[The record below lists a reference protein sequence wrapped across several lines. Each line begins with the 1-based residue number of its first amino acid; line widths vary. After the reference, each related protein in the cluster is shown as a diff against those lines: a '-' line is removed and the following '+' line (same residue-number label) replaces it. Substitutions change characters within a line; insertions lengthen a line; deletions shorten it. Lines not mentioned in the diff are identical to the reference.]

1 VVVGE
6 KAATLGNLKG
16 ITGSKGI
23 GFILS
28 RDGGEGVYPPAG
40 SLHATLSVFCLQ
52 GDLHGMR
59 AR

>member
-1 VVVGE
+1 MIQ
-6 KAATLGNLKG
+6 GNLKG

-28 RDGGEGVYPPAG
+28 RDGGEDGFPPAG

-52 GDLHGMR
+52 GNLHGMR